1 MNYFIQSL
9 RRPGIVISASIL
21 LFWLVISLAGG
32 FVLPHDPTDF
42 ISDDAFADAVGAA
55 LGTDHMG
62 RDVASRLLAGTQL
75 TIGTSVAA
83 AALSHLVGV
92 SLALCAAVN
101 GGWIDT
107 VSSRLVDIILSV
119 PKIIVGLVVVAVLG
133 PSLTVLIVMTGTVYS
148 GGVFR
153 IARALARDVVGL
165 DYVRAATA
173 RGEGKLHIMMREI
186 LPNILSPLAVDF
198 ALRVSFAILFISSLG
213 FLGLGVQPPKA
224 DWGTLVHDNISGLS
238 SGSLAAIWPALAIA
252 SVTISL
258 NYLVD
263 TLSLAGENGRKQ

>member
-1 MNYFIQSL
+1 M
-9 RRPGIVISASIL
+9 
-21 LFWLVISLAGG
+21 ISLAGG

-75 TIGTSVAA
+75 TIGMSVAA

-263 TLSLAGENGRKQ
+263 TLSLAGENGRKE